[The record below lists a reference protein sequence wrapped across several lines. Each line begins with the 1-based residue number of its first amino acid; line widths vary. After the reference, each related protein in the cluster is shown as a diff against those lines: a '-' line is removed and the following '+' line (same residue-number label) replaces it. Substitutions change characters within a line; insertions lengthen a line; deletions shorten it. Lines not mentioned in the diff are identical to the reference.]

1 MRLRQ
6 VCLVAKELEPAVAD
20 LTSVLGLEVAYRD
33 PMVIYFGLKNA
44 VMPIGGDFLE
54 VVSPVQENTAAGR
67 YLERRGGNGGYML
80 LLQCTDAL
88 AERKRIEALGIR
100 TVFTLDNPEYRATHF
115 HPGDMGGVLLSVDSV
130 APGAD
135 SLDPMCMWEPGG
147 PDWQLSVR
155 TDVVSALVG
164 AELQCQDPAALAAL
178 WSRVLGLPVAQVGSG
193 EPCIQ
198 LQNGTLR
205 FVRAVDGRGSGVG
218 GFDLKVVDQLGLLA
232 AAADR
237 GCDHSDEQVMVC
249 GTRINLV

>member
-6 VCLVAKELEPAVAD
+6 VCLVAKELEPVVAD
-20 LTSVLGLEVAYRD
+20 LTAVLGLEVAYRD
-33 PMVIYFGLKNA
+33 PMVTYFGLKNA

-54 VVSPVQENTAAGR
+54 VVAPAQENTAAGR
-67 YLERRGGNGGYML
+67 YLERRGGNSGYML
-80 LLQCTDAL
+80 LVQCADAL

-115 HPGDMGGVLLSVDSV
+115 HPSDMGGVLLSMDSV

-135 SLDPMCMWEPGG
+135 PSEPMCMWEPGG
-147 PDWQLSVR
+147 PDWQSAIR

-164 AELQCQDPAALAAL
+164 AELQSEDPAALATL
-178 WSRVLGLPVAQVGSG
+178 WGRVLGLQVTQGGAG

-198 LQNGTLR
+198 LQNGILR
-205 FVRAVDGRGSGVG
+205 FVPAVDGRGTGLG
-218 GFDLKVVDQLGLLA
+218 GFDVKVVDQLGLLA

-237 GCDHSDEQVMVC
+237 GCDHSDEQVIVC